1 MPDGK
6 RHSLKD
12 AFNAAAGSKFMAE
25 RPIQPKLLFDHIRQD
40 NAHIVQ
46 TTLNSYPPAV
56 GWRDE
61 DGLTGLMVAAQEGSN
76 GAITILIHADPS
88 LIDAKNENGSTAL
101 MYAAYAGKATS
112 ADLLM
117 KAGADVNLRNYKGH
131 TPLMSAAAYGHK
143 NTIGVLLA
151 AGADPRVA
159 SEDGFT
165 AADFASDNGH
175 TEIASL
181 LKKMSAELDAQEAK
195 TGAMK
200 EAAQE
205 MTKEAEEPAAEEAA
219 PPAPNAE
226 EKREAEYKKSTSAL
240 QSLHGRMSK
249 AGLFG

>member
-6 RHSLKD
+6 KYSLKN

-25 RPIQPKLLFDHIRQD
+25 KPVQPKLFFDHIRQD
-40 NAHIVQ
+40 NAYIIAS
-46 TTLNSYPPAV
+46 TLLSHPPAA

-61 DGLTGLMVAAQEGSN
+61 DGLTGLMLAAQEGSN
-76 GAITILIHADPS
+76 HAINILAKTEPS
-88 LIDAKNENGSTAL
+88 LIDAENENGSTAL

-112 ADLLM
+112 ANLLLH
-117 KAGADVNLRNYKGH
+117 AGADVNHRNIKGH

-143 NTIGVLLA
+143 NTISVLLA
-151 AGADPRVA
+151 AGADPRMT
-159 SEDGFT
+159 SDEGYT
-165 AADFASDNGH
+165 AADFASDNEH
-175 TEIASL
+175 TEIAAL
-181 LKKMSAELDAQEAK
+181 LKKMAGELDAQDAK

-205 MTKEAEEPAAEEAA
+205 ITKEAEEPAAEEAA
-219 PPAPNAE
+219 PPAPSAE
-226 EKREAEYKKSTSAL
+226 EQREAEYKKSTSAL